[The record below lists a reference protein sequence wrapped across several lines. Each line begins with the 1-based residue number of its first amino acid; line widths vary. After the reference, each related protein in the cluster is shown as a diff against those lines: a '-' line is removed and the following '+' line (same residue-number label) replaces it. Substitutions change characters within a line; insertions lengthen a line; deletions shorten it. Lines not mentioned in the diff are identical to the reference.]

1 VGGSGSNLLT
11 RGDGTSEQGSGG
23 SGVGGGEG
31 IDNAS
36 AGPVG
41 AYEVCVCVCVCV
53 WMRVHTYI
61 DEGGVGGQTLSTI
74 TTLATD
80 LN

>member
-1 VGGSGSNLLT
+1 
-11 RGDGTSEQGSGG
+11 
-23 SGVGGGEG
+23 
-31 IDNAS
+31 
-36 AGPVG
+36 
-41 AYEVCVCVCVCV
+41 VCVCVCVE
-53 WMRVHTYI
+53 MRVHTYI